1 MIFTA
6 SAYSIKR
13 VIEADT
19 KDIVG
24 GSTIELLG
32 LEEYRKITRTY
43 AGIEHPISFHG
54 VIDRIDRKDGVLR
67 ILDYKTGKTEPKE
80 LRPKEISDC
89 LSDSAFSKAFQ
100 VMFYSML
107 WAEDN
112 QSSPFK
118 AGVISVKNMSRGVLY
133 LTLRT
138 DTKRTDLDTSDLDIF
153 EKNLEQMVIEIYHP
167 EIPLKEAD

>member
-13 VIEADT
+13 VIEADI

-67 ILDYKTGKTEPKE
+67 IFWIIKQAKRNQKNCVQKRFQTA
-80 LRPKEISDC
+80 C
-89 LSDSAFSKAFQ
+89 LMKLSARHF
-100 VMFYSML
+100 
-107 WAEDN
+107 
-112 QSSPFK
+112 
-118 AGVISVKNMSRGVLY
+118 R
-133 LTLRT
+133 
-138 DTKRTDLDTSDLDIF
+138 
-153 EKNLEQMVIEIYHP
+153 
-167 EIPLKEAD
+167 